1 MNLWVCYNE
10 TSVCQCM
17 DTLDFGPH
25 LDFGADSEWNLRT
38 QQVFEL
44 LLPKFTNNFYPFK
57 AYLLNYL

>member
-10 TSVCQCM
+10 TSACQCM
-17 DTLDFGPH
+17 DT
-25 LDFGADSEWNLRT
+25 LDFGADSEWNLHT

>member
-1 MNLWVCYNE
+1 
-10 TSVCQCM
+10 M
-17 DTLDFGPH
+17 DTLDFGPHLDFSAH

-57 AYLLNYL
+57 VTYLIICKIIFSCF